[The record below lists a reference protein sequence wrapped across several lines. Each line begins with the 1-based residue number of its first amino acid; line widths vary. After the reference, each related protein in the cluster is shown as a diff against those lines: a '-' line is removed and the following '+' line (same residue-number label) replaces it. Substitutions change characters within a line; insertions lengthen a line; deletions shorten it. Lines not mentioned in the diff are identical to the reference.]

1 MKKRFENAQV
11 GDLVYC
17 RLNGEGTIISVTKA
31 NTESVYPLAVKFKN
45 KDEVQYTIDGKYHD
59 NDIEPMLF
67 YRSET
72 DIYLTERPAN
82 WNDVKPGTMCLVLG
96 EDQTSTAHRVK
107 FRFVADGKPWF
118 EMTETILRTFKHA
131 EVVCDV

>member
-1 MKKRFENAQV
+1 MI
-11 GDLVYC
+11 GD
-17 RLNGEGTIISVTKA
+17 GTVATKTDTAIGVNFPWGTCMIS
-31 NTESVYPLAVKFKN
+31 F
-45 KDEVQYTIDGKYHD
+45 DIDGNPLQYSRLLYITKD
-59 NDIEPMLF
+59 GE
-67 YRSET
+67 ST
-72 DIYLTERPAN
+72 DTRPVD